1 MVTRTDLVCFKLTS
15 KAKIRKWHIS
25 SRNRYFTFVNH
36 QQIAAEH
43 HQPPL
48 CAQVEGQMGHDV
60 QVLLIW

>member
-1 MVTRTDLVCFKLTS
+1 MKLTS

-48 CAQVEGQMGHDV
+48 CAQVEGQMGHDER
-60 QVLLIW
+60 VLLIW